1 MNLTGYFGSSL
12 ETNITHSSNV
22 TLLPP
27 QPSRQSAVVI
37 PLDLKIGV
45 TSAYAVIFFVALF
58 GNSVGLY
65 VVLKKFSSTSV
76 TNLFI
81 GNMAVADLLLTTT
94 IMPYTVAFLYR
105 GRLWI
110 GGTLGSITC
119 KGLHYVMPVFISATV
134 FTMMLISFDRFYA
147 VFYPLKGKLFRK
159 PKVLSSTI
167 WVLSFGLMTPYVLLF
182 QTRERQPGVYY
193 CFQEWPWA
201 PPNDTDLSET
211 YRVRKI
217 FHICVFVIIYALPL
231 TMTIIINCLICRKL
245 WLRKIP
251 GNVTDTNLA
260 AEKRLKRK
268 VTRLLVITCVVFAVC
283 WFPVYVNHYFRF
295 VRPNQSHKLPFKVQ
309 LLFYWIAHAN
319 SALNPCLY
327 ILLNKRYRKA
337 FFATLNNF
345 WQFGSSKNNYVNI
358 LRFVTGASRKTNA
371 YALPQSPTKGKSGQA
386 NLALSLISIK
396 DARSPP
402 NNLTETSLNNNTK
415 ETKDNALDDL
425 IQV

>member
-65 VVLKKFSSTSV
+65 MVLKKFSSTSV

-119 KGLHYVMPVFISATV
+119 KGLNYVMPVFISATV

-167 WVLSFGLMTPYVLLF
+167 WVLSFGLMTPYVLMY

-193 CFQEWPWA
+193 CIQEWPWA

-217 FHICVFVIIYALPL
+217 FHICVFVIIYALPI

-245 WLRKIP
+245 WLRKTP

-268 VTRLLVITCVVFAVC
+268 VTRLLVITCVVFSVC

-295 VRPNQSHKLPFKVQ
+295 VRPDQSHKLPFKVQ
-309 LLFYWIAHAN
+309 LLFYWLAHAN

-345 WQFGSSKNNYVNI
+345 WQFGSSK
-358 LRFVTGASRKTNA
+358 T
-371 YALPQSPTKGKSGQA
+371 TK
-386 NLALSLISIK
+386 
-396 DARSPP
+396 
-402 NNLTETSLNNNTK
+402 
-415 ETKDNALDDL
+415 
-425 IQV
+425 

>member
-1 MNLTGYFGSSL
+1 M
-12 ETNITHSSNV
+12 
-22 TLLPP
+22 
-27 QPSRQSAVVI
+27 
-37 PLDLKIGV
+37 
-45 TSAYAVIFFVALF
+45 VIFFVALF

-94 IMPYTVAFLYR
+94 IMPFSVAFLYR
-105 GRLWI
+105 RSLWI
-110 GGTLGSITC
+110 GGTLGSVTC
-119 KGLHYVMPVFISATV
+119 KTLFYVVPVFISASV

-147 VFYPLKGKLFRK
+147 IFHPLKGKFFRK

-182 QTRERQPGVYY
+182 QTIETQAGVYY
-193 CFQEWPWA
+193 CVQRWPWA
-201 PPNDTDLSET
+201 PPNDTDWSET
-211 YRVRKI
+211 YRVLKI
-217 FHICVFVIIYALPL
+217 FHICVFVIVYALPL
-231 TMTIIINCLICRKL
+231 SITIITNCLICRKL

-251 GNVTDTNLA
+251 GNVTNTNLA

-283 WFPVYVNHYFRF
+283 WFPVYVNHYLRF
-295 VRPNQSHKLPFKVQ
+295 VRPDQSHKLPFKVQ

-345 WQFGSSKNNYVNI
+345 WQFGSSKNNCSDTKSNI
-358 LRFVTGASRKTNA
+358 LRFVTVASRRTNS

-386 NLALSLISIK
+386 NLALSLVSIK
-396 DARSPP
+396 DARSTP

-415 ETKDNALDDL
+415 ETKGNALDDA

>member
-1 MNLTGYFGSSL
+1 M
-12 ETNITHSSNV
+12 
-22 TLLPP
+22 
-27 QPSRQSAVVI
+27 
-37 PLDLKIGV
+37 
-45 TSAYAVIFFVALF
+45 VIFFVALF

-94 IMPYTVAFLYR
+94 IMPFSVAFLYR
-105 GRLWI
+105 RSLWI

-119 KGLHYVMPVFISATV
+119 KTLFYVVPVFISASV

-147 VFYPLKGKLFRK
+147 IFHPLKGKLFRK

-182 QTRERQPGVYY
+182 QTIETQAGVYY
-193 CFQEWPWA
+193 CVQRWPWA
-201 PPNDTDLSET
+201 PPNDTDWSET
-211 YRVRKI
+211 YRVLKS
-217 FHICVFVIIYALPL
+217 FHICVFVIVYALPL
-231 TMTIIINCLICRKL
+231 STTIIIYSLICRKL

-295 VRPNQSHKLPFKVQ
+295 VRPDQSHKLPFKVQ
-309 LLFYWIAHAN
+309 LLFYWLAHAN

-345 WQFGSSKNNYVNI
+345 WQFGSSKNNCSDTKSNI
-358 LRFVTGASRKTNA
+358 LRFVTAASRRTNG
-371 YALPQSPTKGKSGQA
+371 YALPQSPTKGKSGKA
-386 NLALSLISIK
+386 NLALSLVSIK
-396 DARSPP
+396 DTRSTP

-415 ETKDNALDDL
+415 ETKGNALDDA

>member
-1 MNLTGYFGSSL
+1 M
-12 ETNITHSSNV
+12 
-22 TLLPP
+22 
-27 QPSRQSAVVI
+27 
-37 PLDLKIGV
+37 
-45 TSAYAVIFFVALF
+45 VIFFVALF
-58 GNSVGLY
+58 GNSVGRY
-65 VVLKKFSSTSV
+65 VVLKKFSATSV

-94 IMPYTVAFLYR
+94 IMPFSVAFLYHR
-105 GRLWI
+105 SLWI

-119 KGLHYVMPVFISATV
+119 KALFYVMPVFISASV

-147 VFYPLKGKLFRK
+147 IFYPLKGKCFRQ

-167 WVLSFGLMTPYVLLF
+167 WVLSFGLMTPYVLMF
-182 QTRERQPGVYY
+182 QTKEIQPGVYY
-193 CFQEWPWA
+193 CIQEWPWA

-211 YRVRKI
+211 YRVLKS
-217 FHICVFVIIYALPL
+217 FHICVFAIVYALPL
-231 TMTIIINCLICRKL
+231 SITIIIYSFICRKL

-268 VTRLLVITCVVFAVC
+268 VTRLLVVTCVVFAVC
-283 WFPVYVNHYFRF
+283 WFPVYVNHYLWY
-295 VRPNQSHKLPFKVQ
+295 VRPDQIQKLPLKVQ
-309 LLFYWIAHAN
+309 LLFNWLAHAN

-327 ILLNKRYRKA
+327 ILLNENFRKA

-345 WQFGSSKNNYVNI
+345 WQFGSSKNNCNNTKSNI
-358 LRFVTGASRKTNA
+358 LRFVTAASRKTNA
-371 YALPQSPTKGKSGQA
+371 YTLPQSPTKGKSGQA
-386 NLALSLISIK
+386 NLALSLVSIK

-402 NNLTETSLNNNTK
+402 NNLTETSLNNNSK
-415 ETKDNALDDL
+415 ETKDNALDDA

>member
-1 MNLTGYFGSSL
+1 M
-12 ETNITHSSNV
+12 
-22 TLLPP
+22 
-27 QPSRQSAVVI
+27 
-37 PLDLKIGV
+37 
-45 TSAYAVIFFVALF
+45 IFFVALF

-94 IMPYTVAFLYR
+94 IMPFSVAFLYR
-105 GRLWI
+105 RSLWI
-110 GGTLGSITC
+110 GGTLVSITC
-119 KGLHYVMPVFISATV
+119 KALFYVVPVFISASV

-147 VFYPLKGKLFRK
+147 IFHPLKGKFFRK

-182 QTRERQPGVYY
+182 QTIETQPGVY
-193 CFQEWPWA
+193 CCVQRWPWA

-211 YRVRKI
+211 YRVLKI
-217 FHICVFVIIYALPL
+217 FHICVFVIVYALPL
-231 TMTIIINCLICRKL
+231 SITIITNCLICRKL

-268 VTRLLVITCVVFAVC
+268 VTRLLVITSVVFTVC
-283 WFPVYVNHYFRF
+283 WFPVYVNHYFWYI
-295 VRPNQSHKLPFKVQ
+295 RPDQSHKLPSKVQ

-327 ILLNKRYRKA
+327 ILLNKRYRKT

-345 WQFGSSKNNYVNI
+345 WQFGSSKNNCIDTKSNI
-358 LRFVTGASRKTNA
+358 LRFVTAASRKTNA
-371 YALPQSPTKGKSGQA
+371 YALPQSPTRGKSGQA
-386 NLALSLISIK
+386 NLALSLVSIK
-396 DARSPP
+396 DACSPP

-415 ETKDNALDDL
+415 ETKGNALDDV

>member
-1 MNLTGYFGSSL
+1 M
-12 ETNITHSSNV
+12 
-22 TLLPP
+22 
-27 QPSRQSAVVI
+27 
-37 PLDLKIGV
+37 
-45 TSAYAVIFFVALF
+45 VIFFVALF

-94 IMPYTVAFLYR
+94 IMPFSVAFLYR
-105 GRLWI
+105 RSLWI

-119 KGLHYVMPVFISATV
+119 KTLFYVVPVFISASV

-147 VFYPLKGKLFRK
+147 IFHPLKGKLFRK

-182 QTRERQPGVYY
+182 QTIETQAGVYY
-193 CFQEWPWA
+193 CVQRWPWA
-201 PPNDTDLSET
+201 PPNDTDWSET
-211 YRVRKI
+211 YRVLKI
-217 FHICVFVIIYALPL
+217 FHICVFVIVYALPL
-231 TMTIIINCLICRKL
+231 SITIITNCLICRKL

-268 VTRLLVITCVVFAVC
+268 VTRLLVITCVVFSVC

-295 VRPNQSHKLPFKVQ
+295 VRPDQSHKLPFKVQ
-309 LLFYWIAHAN
+309 LLFYWLAHAN

-327 ILLNKRYRKA
+327 ILLNKRYHKA

-345 WQFGSSKNNYVNI
+345 WQFGSSKNNCSDTKSNI
-358 LRFVTGASRKTNA
+358 LRFVTAAFRRTNG
-371 YALPQSPTKGKSGQA
+371 YALPQSPTKGKSGKA
-386 NLALSLISIK
+386 NLALSLVSIK
-396 DARSPP
+396 DTRSTP

-415 ETKDNALDDL
+415 ETKGNALDDA

>member
-1 MNLTGYFGSSL
+1 M
-12 ETNITHSSNV
+12 
-22 TLLPP
+22 
-27 QPSRQSAVVI
+27 
-37 PLDLKIGV
+37 
-45 TSAYAVIFFVALF
+45 VIFFVALF

-81 GNMAVADLLLTTT
+81 GNMTVADLLLTTT
-94 IMPYTVAFLYR
+94 IMPFSVAFLYR
-105 GRLWI
+105 RSLWI

-119 KGLHYVMPVFISATV
+119 KTLFYVVPVFISASV

-147 VFYPLKGKLFRK
+147 IFHPLKGKLFRK

-182 QTRERQPGVYY
+182 QTIETQAGVYY
-193 CFQEWPWA
+193 CVQRWPWA
-201 PPNDTDLSET
+201 PPNDTDWSET
-211 YRVRKI
+211 YRVLKS
-217 FHICVFVIIYALPL
+217 FHICVFVIVYALPL
-231 TMTIIINCLICRKL
+231 STTIIIYSLICRKL

-268 VTRLLVITCVVFAVC
+268 VTRLLVITCVVFSVC

-295 VRPNQSHKLPFKVQ
+295 VRPDQSHKLPFKVQ
-309 LLFYWIAHAN
+309 LLFYWLAHAN

-327 ILLNKRYRKA
+327 ILLNKRYHKA

-345 WQFGSSKNNYVNI
+345 WQFGSSKNNCSDTKSNI
-358 LRFVTGASRKTNA
+358 LRFVTAAFRRTNG
-371 YALPQSPTKGKSGQA
+371 YALPQSPTKGKSGKA
-386 NLALSLISIK
+386 NLALSLVSIK
-396 DARSPP
+396 DTRSTP

-415 ETKDNALDDL
+415 ETKGNALDDA